1 MTVCGITAEYNP
13 FHTGHLHHIAETR
26 RSLGENAVI
35 VCVMSGNFVQRG
47 DFAVLAHWRVPEVL
61 AYMAFVAIANFAQPS
76 YELGYAFKLLRLML
90 LLFVGALD
98 WIGLVLGCIVIVAL
112 LATTKPIV
120 GKGYL
125 YPLCPLDKKALFA
138 LLVRKPISR
147 DNT

>member
-1 MTVCGITAEYNP
+1 
-13 FHTGHLHHIAETR
+13 
-26 RSLGENAVI
+26 
-35 VCVMSGNFVQRG
+35 
-47 DFAVLAHWRVPEVL
+47 
-61 AYMAFVAIANFAQPS
+61 MAFVAIANFAQPS

-98 WIGLVLGCIVIVAL
+98 WIGLVLGCIVIVVL

-125 YPLCPLDKKALFA
+125 YPLIPFNGRDLRS
-138 LLVRKPISR
+138 LLHRRPISR

>member
-1 MTVCGITAEYNP
+1 M
-13 FHTGHLHHIAETR
+13 
-26 RSLGENAVI
+26 LGALVL
-35 VCVMSGNFVQRG
+35 G
-47 DFAVLAHWRVPEVL
+47 DFAVQAHWLVPEVL

-98 WIGLVLGCIVIVAL
+98 WIGLVLGCIVIVVL

-125 YPLCPLDKKALFA
+125 YPLCPLDKKALLA

>member
-1 MTVCGITAEYNP
+1 
-13 FHTGHLHHIAETR
+13 
-26 RSLGENAVI
+26 
-35 VCVMSGNFVQRG
+35 
-47 DFAVLAHWRVPEVL
+47 
-61 AYMAFVAIANFAQPS
+61 MAFVAIANFAQPS

-98 WIGLVLGCIVIVAL
+98 WIGLVFGCIVIVAL

-125 YPLCPLDKKALFA
+125 YPLCPLDKKALLA